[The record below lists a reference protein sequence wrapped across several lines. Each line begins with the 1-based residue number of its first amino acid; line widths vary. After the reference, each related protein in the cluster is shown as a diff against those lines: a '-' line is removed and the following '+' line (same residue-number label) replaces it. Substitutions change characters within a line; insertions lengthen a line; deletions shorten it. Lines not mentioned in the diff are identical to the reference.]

1 MRLIKVELHNSK
13 ISNFLFDLRNKSYVK
28 KNSMNTKNLKL
39 YNHKKWF
46 KKFLNGKNML
56 YLITKKKVMI
66 GYIRLEKIRRYYNVS
81 WAILKKY
88 QKMGFTKKSLI
99 LATKNKKCK
108 YKALIKKS
116 NIESIYIAEKAKFKR
131 KYIKKDILYYFK

>member
-1 MRLIKVELHNSK
+1 MRLIKVKSDNPK
-13 ISNFLFDLRNKSYVK
+13 ISNFLFNLRNKSYVK
-28 KNSMNTKNLKL
+28 KNSINTKNLKFSH
-39 YNHKKWF
+39 HKKWF
-46 KKFLNGKNML
+46 ENFLKIKNIL

-66 GYIRLEKIRRYYNVS
+66 GYIRLEKIKKYYNVS

-88 QKMGFTKKSLI
+88 QKMGLAKRSLI
-99 LATKNKKCK
+99 LATKSKKYK
-108 YKALIKKS
+108 YKALIKKA

>member
-1 MRLIKVELHNSK
+1 MRLIKVELYNSK

-28 KNSMNTKNLKL
+28 KNTMNTKNLKL
-39 YNHKKWF
+39 YNHKIWF

-66 GYIRLEKIRRYYNVS
+66 GYIRLEKIRMYYNVS

-99 LATKNKKCK
+99 LATKNKKYK

-116 NIESIYIAEKAKFKR
+116 NIESVYIAEKAKFKR
-131 KYIKKDILYYFK
+131 KYKKKDILYYLK